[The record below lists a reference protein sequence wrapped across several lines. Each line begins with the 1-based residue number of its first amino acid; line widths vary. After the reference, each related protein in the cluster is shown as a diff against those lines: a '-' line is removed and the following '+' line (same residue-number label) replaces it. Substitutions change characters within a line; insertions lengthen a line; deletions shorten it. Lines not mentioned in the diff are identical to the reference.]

1 MNTTQVDFKLLIEP
15 WIKINKSYLIKGLT
29 INSQDVKKDFLFI
42 AINGEKHT
50 SNDFIKDAI
59 KNGATCI
66 LKETNKNTPVYRG
79 LKRMK
84 EREQIVQEGMIH
96 SMIIVAI
103 LLL

>member
-15 WIKINKSYLIKGLT
+15 WIKINKSCPIKGLT

-66 LKETNKNTPVYRG
+66 LKEINSDLEDRSIEYCSVGITFRT
-79 LKRMK
+79 L
-84 EREQIVQEGMIH
+84 H
-96 SMIIVAI
+96 S
-103 LLL
+103 